1 MLDELRQHLARLQ
14 KPAGLVDGPA
24 TLPFGVPAVDEVLG
38 GGLARGALH
47 EIAALSEAHLPA
59 ATGFTLGLAALLPS
73 PRKRGEG
80 GARSAPGE
88 GQIESTGNAPSPARR
103 RFASAGDLSPHSSLN
118 GERSLAYAGRGEGRR
133 SVVWV
138 AEDMALAESGA
149 PHGAGLD
156 AFGLS
161 PQRLLTVAVAHRQ
174 DLMWTMEEAL
184 RCRAVGA
191 VIGEVRHGAL
201 DSVAVRRLS
210 LAAGDS
216 GALAFLLRAQPAHD
230 ASTAV
235 TRWMVGTASS
245 FLSSLSPGWGG
256 SAPKAP
262 GWGDISTEF
271 TPTRR
276 ASHGDLPPPGG
287 GERKTQRLEPGAP
300 RFAAHLTRNRRGPT
314 ASWILEWRPTDERF
328 VLAAH
333 AEPVA
338 APLRHRSHQKVA

>member
-24 TLPFGVPAVDEVLG
+24 VLPLGIPAVDEVLG

-47 EIAALSEAHLPA
+47 EIVALSEAHLPA
-59 ATGFTLGLAALLPS
+59 ATGFALGLAALPSSPLPW
-73 PRKRGEG
+73 GEVG
-80 GARSAPGE
+80 SRSEPGE
-88 GQIESTGNAPSPARR
+88 GLRPIDSHLP
-103 RFASAGDLSPHSSLN
+103 PHPNPLPK
-118 GERSLAYAGRGEGRR
+118 GERELCLR
-133 SVVWV
+133 SDAIQNTSKKHLVWI

-161 PQRLLTVAVAHRQ
+161 PQRLLTVAVAQRQ

-184 RCRAVGA
+184 RCRAVGT
-191 VIGEVRHGAL
+191 VIGELRHGAL

-235 TRWMVGTASS
+235 TRWTVGTAASS
-245 FLSSLSPGWGG
+245 LSSPSPGWGG

-262 GWGDISTEF
+262 GWGDIGTEF

-287 GERKTQRLEPGAP
+287 GERKEPGPP
-300 RFAAHLTRNRRGPT
+300 RFAVHLTRNRRGPA

-328 VLAAH
+328 FFAAH

>member
-14 KPAGLVDGPA
+14 KPAGLIDGPA
-24 TLPFGVPAVDEVLG
+24 MLPFGVPAIDEVLG

-59 ATGFTLGLAALLPS
+59 ATGFALGLAALA
-73 PRKRGEG
+73 G
-80 GARSAPGE
+80 GTRHA
-88 GQIESTGNAPSPARR
+88 
-103 RFASAGDLSPHSSLN
+103 
-118 GERSLAYAGRGEGRR
+118 
-133 SVVWV
+133 VWI

-156 AFGLS
+156 AFSLC

-191 VIGEVRHGAL
+191 VIGEMRHGAL

-235 TRWMVGTASS
+235 TRWVVGT
-245 FLSSLSPGWGG
+245 SP
-256 SAPKAP
+256 SA
-262 GWGDISTEF
+262 
-271 TPTRR
+271 TP
-276 ASHGDLPPPGG
+276 
-287 GERKTQRLEPGAP
+287 QRHDMGAP
-300 RFAAHLTRNRRGPT
+300 RFAAHLTRNRRGPA

>member
-14 KPAGLVDGPA
+14 KPAGLADGPA
-24 TLPFGVPAVDEVLG
+24 VLPLGVPAVDGVLG

-59 ATGFTLGLAALLPS
+59 ATGFALGLAAL
-73 PRKRGEG
+73 
-80 GARSAPGE
+80 PGE
-88 GQIESTGNAPSPARR
+88 GQIESTGNAPSPTRR
-103 RFASAGDLSPHSSLN
+103 RFASAGDFSPH
-118 GERSLAYAGRGEGRR
+118 AGRGEGRR
-133 SVVWV
+133 FVLWIS
-138 AEDMALAESGA
+138 EEMALNESGA

-201 DSVAVRRLS
+201 DPVAVRRLS

-216 GALAFLLRAQPAHD
+216 GALAFLLRTQPSHD
-230 ASTAV
+230 ASTAA
-235 TRWMVGTASS
+235 TRWTV
-245 FLSSLSPGWGG
+245 G
-256 SAPKAP
+256 SAPSA
-262 GWGDISTEF
+262 
-271 TPTRR
+271 
-276 ASHGDLPPPGG
+276 
-287 GERKTQRLEPGAP
+287 TQQRHELGAP
-300 RFAAHLTRNRRGPT
+300 RFAVHLTRNRRGPA

-328 VLAAH
+328 ILAAH

>member
-1 MLDELRQHLARLQ
+1 MLAELRQHLARLQ

-24 TLPFGVPAVDEVLG
+24 MLPLGIPAVDEVLG

-59 ATGFTLGLAALLPS
+59 STGFALGLAALTPLS
-73 PRKRGEG
+73 FR
-80 GARSAPGE
+80 GARETRQPGIQISRLDSGLAP
-88 GQIESTGNAPSPARR
+88 PARPGMT
-103 RFASAGDLSPHSSLN
+103 AH
-118 GERSLAYAGRGEGRR
+118 EAGRGE
-133 SVVWV
+133 SKKLLLWI

-149 PHGAGLD
+149 PHGAGRE

-174 DLMWTMEEAL
+174 DLMWSMEEAL

-191 VIGEVRHGAL
+191 VIGELRHGAL

-235 TRWMVGTASS
+235 TRWTVGA
-245 FLSSLSPGWGG
+245 
-256 SAPKAP
+256 
-262 GWGDISTEF
+262 
-271 TPTRR
+271 
-276 ASHGDLPPPGG
+276 
-287 GERKTQRLEPGAP
+287 
-300 RFAAHLTRNRRGPT
+300 
-314 ASWILEWRPTDERF
+314 
-328 VLAAH
+328 
-333 AEPVA
+333 
-338 APLRHRSHQKVA
+338 